1 MSIVAVMTSRSKLV
15 TISSDANLATLRAVF
30 NQARF
35 QHVPVV
41 DSMERVVGIVSVK
54 DYFKELSP
62 IMEAA
67 SEQAIGLF
75 MRSRKVQHI
84 MSSPVITI
92 APETGIRQAAALLVE
107 HGISCLVVTDPQKRL
122 LGMVTWKDML
132 KAALVSRAKP
142 VQPPA

>member
-1 MSIVAVMTSRSKLV
+1 MSIVAIMTPRSRLITVSA
-15 TISSDANLATLRAVF
+15 DANLATLRAIF

-67 SEQAIGLF
+67 SEQTLNLF
-75 MRSRKVQHI
+75 MRSRKVQQI
-84 MSSPVITI
+84 MSAPVISIT
-92 APETGIRQAAALLVE
+92 PDTGLRQAAALLVE
-107 HGISCLVVTDPQKRL
+107 YGISCLLVTDPQQRL
-122 LGMVTWKDML
+122 LGMVSWKDML
-132 KAALVSRAKP
+132 KAALVSRGKSA
-142 VQPPA
+142 